1 MNQPPLDVRRLV
13 AYGVAVV
20 RECIS
25 MNTSEPNPKW
35 LLVLIISSFHINDL
49 FICPTMQRIARSDG
63 PRDVIRETHLA
74 CPLDDISTAWHRR
87 SNSPPFFSHSWTRP
101 VSSHLIIQRSGRSR
115 IARVIIRFRITGS
128 TASVNDNDSSYC
140 NLCVVDD
147 LMTRSSFF

>member
-49 FICPTMQRIARSDG
+49 FICPTMQRVARSDG

-87 SNSPPFFSHSWTRP
+87 SNSPPFFSLLDAAG
-101 VSSHLIIQRSGRSR
+101 LIPSDHPEIRSV
-115 IARVIIRFRITGS
+115 A
-128 TASVNDNDSSYC
+128 DSPGYHQVQDHWIYSI
-140 NLCVVDD
+140 
-147 LMTRSSFF
+147 SQ